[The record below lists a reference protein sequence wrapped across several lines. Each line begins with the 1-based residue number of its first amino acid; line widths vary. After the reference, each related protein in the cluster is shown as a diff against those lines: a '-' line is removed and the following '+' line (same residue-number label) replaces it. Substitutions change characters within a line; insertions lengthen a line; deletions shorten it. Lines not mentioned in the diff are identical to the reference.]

1 MTGPVSDESARTSW
15 LLAIAL
21 SQHLA
26 GRHGRSLR
34 KSRPILE
41 RDVHLLILSYQLRAL
56 ASNLFLAFSLSTFK
70 HTPSHRNGDLSMQEN
85 THEVVDLAPNIL
97 LTSPTFNDSRD
108 GRHAGTPASPSRPRK
123 RRFSKHVHITE
134 PESGVS
140 SRDGS
145 SIYLGSYR
153 NSPRR
158 SRESVVGPA
167 SDSPH
172 GKGSP
177 SPRSSISHLQL
188 QHLLVGVDVE
198 LETYDVEEL
207 RDGFFDASFYR
218 PVKRDPVIMSRRASE
233 TLPLSLMPHE
243 RLPFL
248 KSSQE
253 QALLL
258 VKTVKGI
265 LTSRSGIKLCKSFL
279 GFFISYVLCLLPV
292 TKAWLGKYSYI
303 MVVSTIINHPGR
315 SIGSQIDGAV
325 MTTLGTLAGLLWGT
339 LATYVA
345 IWSSTGDSGYG
356 GLIALFLIIFSAV
369 LGWLRCFFLRLYQAI
384 LCAGIAICYA
394 CLADTFD
401 GIGWIRLTQY
411 IVPWILG
418 QAVALMVSVV
428 IFPAAGTRPIA

>member
-1 MTGPVSDESARTSW
+1 
-15 LLAIAL
+15 
-21 SQHLA
+21 
-26 GRHGRSLR
+26 
-34 KSRPILE
+34 
-41 RDVHLLILSYQLRAL
+41 
-56 ASNLFLAFSLSTFK
+56 
-70 HTPSHRNGDLSMQEN
+70 MQEITN
-85 THEVVDLAPNIL
+85 EVVDLAPSVQ
-97 LTSPTFNDSRD
+97 LTSPTFNDSSG
-108 GRHAGTPASPSRPRK
+108 GRHTGTLASASQPRK

-134 PESGVS
+134 PESGAN
-140 SRDGS
+140 SRNGS

-153 NSPRR
+153 DSPRR
-158 SRESVVGPA
+158 SRECVIGPA

-177 SPRSSISHLQL
+177 SPRTSMSHLQL

-198 LETYDVEEL
+198 LDTYDVEEL

-243 RLPFL
+243 KLPFL
-248 KSSQE
+248 KSSLK
-253 QALLL
+253 QAVLLL
-258 VKTVKGI
+258 KIAKGI

-279 GFFISYVLCLLPV
+279 GFFISYVLCLVPV
-292 TKAWLGKYSYI
+292 SKAWLGKYSYV
-303 MVVSTIINHPGR
+303 MVVSVIINHPGR

-339 LATYVA
+339 LAIYVA
-345 IWSSTGDSGYG
+345 TWSSTGDSGYG
-356 GLIALFLIIFSAV
+356 ALLALFFLVFNAV
-369 LGWLRCFFLRLYQAI
+369 LGWLRCFLLRLYQAI

-411 IVPWILG
+411 IIPWILG
-418 QAVALMVSVV
+418 QAVALMISVL